1 MESDHDR
8 ALPYSKSARERFRDS
23 YRLEAQQLERVI
35 AAERR
40 LDLARERADAAM
52 ARMRETVSDEKAQ
65 RDAAVVELARTAGA
79 DRAAAMLGMSP
90 TEVRRLIR
98 KPRGSSARRSDV
110 QA

>member
-1 MESDHDR
+1 MEKDHEG
-8 ALPYSKSARERFRDS
+8 ALPYSRAARERFRDN

-40 LDLARERADAAM
+40 LDLARERADAAV
-52 ARMRETVSDEKAQ
+52 ARVRETVSKEKAQ

-79 DRAAAMLGMSP
+79 DRAAAMLGVSP
-90 TEVRRLIR
+90 VEVRRLIR
-98 KPRGSSARRSDV
+98 KPRGSSTRMSDV